1 MIAHFDKDEWVHA
14 KCKEIEII
22 LRLFLKV
29 SKYQKQNTKF
39 YHPPKNQQNFVH
51 FFALASKKW
60 FKQKIKALDY
70 LNYTLTDK

>member
-22 LRLFLKV
+22 HRLLLKV

-39 YHPPKNQQNFVH
+39 YHPPKNQRNFVCT
-51 FFALASKKW
+51 FFAIASEKWLNKK
-60 FKQKIKALDY
+60 KHLII
-70 LNYTLTDK
+70 